1 MKRRDAGTR
10 GRGDTGMALLA
21 ISPRP
26 PIAAS
31 PRRLLVRRSIS
42 SAFALGLAI
51 LLMAGC
57 ASRGPKKPDK
67 LTQELLSSPKET
79 LFEKGK
85 ALLAKKRYDLGRK
98 YLNFV
103 FETYPNDPQ
112 GREALL
118 IVADSY
124 FRQGSSSN
132 YTEARFRY
140 RDYLNRYPGAPQR
153 DYARYQFAVCYDKEH
168 EKPDRDQT
176 STREAIAQYQALLRE
191 FPNSLYTAQAR
202 ERIRRLSDVLA
213 EHEFSVGFFY
223 MRKGSP
229 GAALARFAVLEERFP
244 DYAGRDK
251 LFYYSARVLRKLG
264 REQEAERYL
273 ARLIAEFPTSEY
285 AKKARGGA
293 PRAKVPAS
301 ASVDTRGKSE

>member
-1 MKRRDAGTR
+1 MSL
-10 GRGDTGMALLA
+10 ALFCF
-21 ISPRP
+21 S
-26 PIAAS
+26 
-31 PRRLLVRRSIS
+31 
-42 SAFALGLAI
+42 
-51 LLMAGC
+51 GC
-57 ASRGPKKPDK
+57 ASSGPKKPDK
-67 LTQELLSSPKET
+67 LTQELLASPKET

-118 IVADSY
+118 MVADSY

-176 STREAIAQYQALLRE
+176 STREAIDQYQALLRE
-191 FPNSLYTAQAR
+191 FPNTLYASQAR
-202 ERIRRLSDVLA
+202 ERIRRLTDVLA
-213 EHEFSVGFFY
+213 EHEFQVGYFY

-229 GAALARFAVLEERFP
+229 GAALARFTILEERFP
-244 DYAGRDK
+244 EYAGRDK
-251 LFYYSARVLRKLG
+251 LFYYSARVLQRLG
-264 REQEAERYL
+264 RGQEAERYL
-273 ARLIAEFPTSEY
+273 ARLIAEFPGSDY
-285 AKKARGGA
+285 ARKVRGGP
-293 PRAKVPAS
+293 PRTKAPAS
-301 ASVDTRGKSE
+301 ASVDTRPKSD